1 MRQKSFY
8 LLLAVAVAF
17 VLLIRSCY
25 QADYTVA
32 GRPVDQMTLAWHASL
47 IVFHVIAAAMFL
59 MTALL
64 SMGLFSRDREDGSMV
79 MLLCRPVDRWQYVLG
94 RIVGIWLLST
104 AFMLILHLTLFLIV
118 LANTGMM
125 IPGYLSASLL
135 CAVNLLFATV
145 LTCFLALFLPNIMA
159 AAFTLGV
166 VGISFLSDGTFQ
178 AMQSALLRHM
188 VAGES
193 QVALWRILFPKVYML
208 QHYASTWITTS
219 AFDGMPPIYVVA
231 NIVFYTGA
239 LAAAAL
245 WRFYRSEI

>member
-1 MRQKSFY
+1 
-8 LLLAVAVAF
+8 
-17 VLLIRSCY
+17 
-25 QADYTVA
+25 
-32 GRPVDQMTLAWHASL
+32 
-47 IVFHVIAAAMFL
+47 
-59 MTALL
+59 
-64 SMGLFSRDREDGSMV
+64 MV

-94 RIVGIWLLST
+94 RVAGIWLLAT

-145 LTCFLALFLPNIMA
+145 LTCFLSLFLPNIMA
-159 AAFTLGV
+159 AIFTLGV

-178 AMQSALLRHM
+178 AMQSALLRQM
-188 VAGES
+188 IAGDS

-208 QHYASTWITTS
+208 QHYASTWITTN
-219 AFDGMPPIYVVA
+219 AFDGMPPLYVVA

-239 LAAAAL
+239 LAAAAV